1 MRWRPTAAARR
12 PKCAISSSSVVAPHI
27 ASSQGLRNRV
37 RIAQA
42 AARLIAEHGLSDW
55 AAAKRKACRELG
67 LSDREALPGNEE
79 IEQALRD
86 YNSLFQPQ
94 AQAAS
99 LRAQRMVA
107 VEWMERLSP
116 WRPLLVGG
124 VAAGWATAHSD
135 VRLELEA
142 EDPKAVELGLIN
154 AGIEYTAAPPAG
166 GTVSGARLNA
176 GRGAAAVRLDIV
188 SPQQR
193 RNRPRRNDEERLSL
207 SELKSLLANAAS
219 AADPAS

>member
-1 MRWRPTAAARR
+1 LA
-12 PKCAISSSSVVAPHI
+12 SHI
-27 ASSQGLRNRV
+27 ASSQASRNRV

-67 LSDREALPGNEE
+67 LTDREALPANEE

-86 YNSLFQPQ
+86 YNSLFQPR

-99 LRAQRMVA
+99 LRAQRLVA
-107 VEWMERLSP
+107 LEWMERLAQ

-154 AGIEYTAAPPAG
+154 AGIEYTAAPPPG
-166 GTVSGARLNA
+166 GAAPGARLNA

-193 RNRPRRNDEERLSL
+193 RNRPRRNDEERLTVP
-207 SELKSLLANAAS
+207 ELKSLLASAAS